1 MKKSLLVFIVAG
13 LLIIGVVIWITT
25 SSTILKEIDFL
36 HAGIITT
43 LVAFAIFFGIKRFKS
58 EKRKEPVEDEMSKKI
73 IQKTAAFSYYFS
85 LYMWVFIIFIKDRI
99 AIKMD
104 TEEWI
109 GTGVLGMALFFAITW
124 VIFYFKGIKNDE

>member
-1 MKKSLLVFIVAG
+1 MKKSLLVFSVVG

-36 HAGIITT
+36 HLGIIIAV
-43 LVAFAIFFGIKRFKS
+43 VAFALFFGIKRFKS

-73 IQKTAAFSYYFS
+73 VQKTAAISYYFS
-85 LYMWVFIIFIKDRI
+85 LYMWVFILFIKDRI
-99 AIKMD
+99 NVKMD

-109 GTGVLGMALFFAITW
+109 GTGVLGMSIFFAITW
-124 VIFYFKGIKNDE
+124 VFIYFKGIKNDE